1 MISLYIDKRKV
12 QAEQGETLL
21 QAANRLGIKIP
32 TLCHHPGLDG
42 TGSCRMCTVE
52 ITRPE
57 WEGWSKKVTAC
68 LYPVEEGL
76 QVTTQNDELRQTRR
90 ELLDLFLARNPDTPL
105 IQQMAA
111 EYDLHDSTYPARVD
125 ADDCILCGLCV
136 TACDAVGAHA
146 ISTAGRGIDKEIATP
161 FLQEP
166 EACIGCFACARVC
179 PTDCIPFEEKNGQRK
194 IWGKSFDMLRCETCG
209 QPFMTSEERDLLV
222 AQRPMDQSYYVECES
237 CKRQR
242 VGQSMATVVLKTHPG
257 FTPKAM
263 AGTPVPPV
271 TLLNTRSK
279 GGRS

>member
-12 QAEQGETLL
+12 EAAEGETIL
-21 QAANRLGIKIP
+21 QAAARVGVKIP

-42 TGSCRMCTVE
+42 SGSCRMCMVE
-52 ITRPE
+52 ISKSD
-57 WEGWSKKVTAC
+57 WDGWSKQVTAC

-76 QVTTQNDELRQTRR
+76 LVSTQTDELRKTRS
-90 ELLDLFLARNPDTPL
+90 EILDLFLARNPDAPL
-105 IQQMAA
+105 IQKMAA
-111 EYDLHDSTYPARVD
+111 EYGVYSSSYPPRVN

-166 EACIGCFACARVC
+166 AACIGCTACAEVC
-179 PTDCIPFEEKNGQRK
+179 PTDCIPWSEKDGVRT
-194 IWGKSFDMLRCETCG
+194 IWGKEFKLMKCETCG
-209 QPFMTSEERDLLV
+209 QPFMSEEERDHLV
-222 AQRPMDQSYYVECES
+222 AHRPMDASYYVECES

-257 FTPKAM
+257 FEPKVM
-263 AGTPVPPV
+263 AGSPVLPV
-271 TLLNTRSK
+271 ALLNTRK